1 MLHKAKVSEDLIAQ
15 IIEGWIQQDQEKEAT
30 SPDLEPGFVGYY
42 HHVDSGI
49 LDNSSTALVGSV
61 SEALCLD

>member
-15 IIEGWIQQDQEKEAT
+15 IIEGWIQQDQEKEAAG
-30 SPDLEPGFVGYY
+30 SDQEPGFVGYY
-42 HHVDSGI
+42 HHVDNGI
-49 LDNSSTALVGSV
+49 LDNSPAALVGSV